1 MIKQCVIIS
10 IPCQKDA
17 FSPEIPVLPL
27 KILFQ
32 SQFSA
37 WECSVSCFHL
47 YFSHQICMIPA
58 LPSVCPMVLHSIK
71 MKAICLLWTLPSLPQ
86 GSEELRSESSIFSS
100 GWGVEQITK
109 RRQWLCRK
117 QVTKIM
123 FSKQRREYLPKV
135 MIFSSFWLLWGK
147 SKKKIIKQHWE
158 LRHCK
163 TKNRESKAAKESA

>member
-1 MIKQCVIIS
+1 MHF
-10 IPCQKDA
+10 A

-47 YFSHQICMIPA
+47 YFSHQICLIPA

-100 GWGVEQITK
+100 AWGVVLYEQITK

-117 QVTKIM
+117 QVTKIR

-135 MIFSSFWLLWGK
+135 MIFLSFWLLWGK
-147 SKKKIIKQHWE
+147 RKKKLKSTGNWDTAKQRIE
-158 LRHCK
+158 
-163 TKNRESKAAKESA
+163 N